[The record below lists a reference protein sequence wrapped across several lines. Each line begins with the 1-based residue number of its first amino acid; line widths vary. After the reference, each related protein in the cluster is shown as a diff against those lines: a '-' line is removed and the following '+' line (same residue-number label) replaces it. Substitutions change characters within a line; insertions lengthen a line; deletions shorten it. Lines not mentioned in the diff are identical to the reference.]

1 MLNKEALAEKL
12 AIARETAASAAAS
25 QPRAASASYDRE
37 SDLITINLTNG
48 ATFSFPPELAQ
59 GLAGASPEELALVE
73 ITPSGEG
80 LHWETLDADLS
91 VPALL
96 AGIFGTK
103 KWMAEMGKKG
113 GRSTSSAKA
122 AAARE
127 NGRKGGRP
135 RKKLA
140 QQLYAS
146 ESGTYEIIG
155 PLGDSI
161 GEQKVSTQGKPLPH
175 TDQPRRYFR
184 PVEEDKYKGDE

>member
-1 MLNKEALAEKL
+1 MTKEMLNKEALAEKL
-12 AIARETAASAAAS
+12 AIARETAACAAAS
-25 QPRAASASYDRE
+25 QPRAASAIYGRE
-37 SDLITINLTNG
+37 SGLITINLTNG

-59 GLAGASPEELALVE
+59 GLASASPEELALVE

-113 GRSTSSAKA
+113 GQSTSSAKA

-135 RKKLA
+135 RKELA
-140 QQLYAS
+140 QQLHAS
-146 ESGTYEIIG
+146 ESGT
-155 PLGDSI
+155 
-161 GEQKVSTQGKPLPH
+161 
-175 TDQPRRYFR
+175 
-184 PVEEDKYKGDE
+184 

>member
-1 MLNKEALAEKL
+1 MGNEILNKETRTEKL
-12 AIARETAASAAAS
+12 AKARETALVAAAS
-25 QPRAASASYDRE
+25 QPRAARAFYDRE
-37 SDLITINLTNG
+37 SGKITINLTNG
-48 ATFSFPPELAQ
+48 STFSFPPELAQ

-80 LHWETLDADLS
+80 LHWETLDADFS

-113 GRSTSSAKA
+113 GQSTSSAKA

-135 RKKLA
+135 RKELA
-140 QQLYAS
+140 
-146 ESGTYEIIG
+146 
-155 PLGDSI
+155 
-161 GEQKVSTQGKPLPH
+161 
-175 TDQPRRYFR
+175 
-184 PVEEDKYKGDE
+184 